1 MLVRIVCLYV
11 FEVHMSSTDAY
22 YQLIED
28 KVMIYFILKL
38 VYPFSYFRMHKCVRV
53 SSLVGSISK
62 MNVYIVN
69 QIEIIQF

>member
-1 MLVRIVCLYV
+1 MLVRIVCFYA
-11 FEVHMSSTDAY
+11 FEVHMISTDAY
-22 YQLIED
+22 CQLIED

-38 VYPFSYFRMHKCVRV
+38 LYPFSYFRMHKFVRV

-69 QIEIIQF
+69 QFEIIQF

>member
-1 MLVRIVCLYV
+1 MLVRIVCFYA

-38 VYPFSYFRMHKCVRV
+38 LYPYSYFRMYKFVRV
-53 SSLVGSISK
+53 SSLVGRYFY
-62 MNVYIVN
+62 NECIVN
-69 QIEIIQF
+69 QFEII